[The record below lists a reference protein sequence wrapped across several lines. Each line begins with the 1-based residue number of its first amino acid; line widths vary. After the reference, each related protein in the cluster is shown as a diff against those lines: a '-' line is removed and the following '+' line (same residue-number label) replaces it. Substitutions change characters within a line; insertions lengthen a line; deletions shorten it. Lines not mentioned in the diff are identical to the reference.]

1 MARPPAPA
9 APALRADVLWTL
21 AGNLTFAATQWAML
35 VVLAR
40 LGSPADVGLYTLGL
54 AVTTPVFLLLSL
66 QLRGAQAT
74 EPPGSPYRFGHY
86 FTLRTLLSGLA
97 LALCAGWALLSGM
110 GLGGAGPQAGLA
122 AVTGWLA
129 LAKLFDGLSDV
140 CYGHLQAGGRLAE
153 VARALM
159 LRGAFSALGLAG
171 AFALTRDVGWAAAA
185 VAGGYLVALLLY
197 DLPRT
202 RPGTGR
208 WWRPEWP
215 RLRALATLTW
225 PLGVA
230 VGLIALN
237 ASLPRYFLGRE
248 AGLGA
253 VGLYSALSYVTV
265 AGSMVVT
272 ALGQAATTPLARL
285 AAQGDAAG
293 FRALLG
299 RLLLLGTALGGAG
312 VLGALLLGRPLLG
325 ALYGPAYSRDVP
337 LFALLM
343 LGAAPGYVASFA
355 GFGMTALR
363 EFGAQV
369 PLFLGTTATLA
380 LACALLVPGGGLAG
394 AAWATVIGGTAQLLG
409 SLWIVR
415 RALRRT
421 VPAPATPGGP
431 DLSRPAPSPTVEAA
445 RD

>member
-1 MARPPAPA
+1 MTPPGIPTS
-9 APALRADVLWTL
+9 PLRAAVLWTL
-21 AGNLTFAATQWAML
+21 GGNLVFAATQWSML

-40 LGSPADVGLYTLGL
+40 LGDPADVGRYTLGL

-74 EPPGSPYRFGHY
+74 EPPDSPYRFGHY
-86 FTLRTLLSGLA
+86 FTLRTLLAGLA
-97 LALCAGWALLSGM
+97 LALCAGWVLLSG
-110 GLGGAGPQAGLA
+110 AGEGQPTAGLA

-140 CYGHLQAGGRLAE
+140 CYGHLQATGRLAQ
-153 VARALM
+153 VSRSLM
-159 LRGAFSALGLAG
+159 LRGVLSALGLAG

-185 VAGGYLVALLLY
+185 VAGGYLGGLLLY

-202 RPGTGR
+202 RAGTGH

-215 RLRALATLTW
+215 RLRSLARLTW

-312 VLGALLLGRPLLG
+312 VLGALLLGRPVLEL
-325 ALYGPAYSRDVP
+325 LYGPAYGRDVP

-380 LACALLVPGGGLAG
+380 LACALLIPEGGLAG
-394 AAWATVIGGTAQLLG
+394 AAWATVIGGAAQLLG

-415 RALRRT
+415 RALRRGPP
-421 VPAPATPGGP
+421 PAQTPAAPP
-431 DLSRPAPSPTVEAA
+431 HPPSRTVETA

>member
-1 MARPPAPA
+1 MAGNAAAP
-9 APALRADVLWTL
+9 APALRTDVVWTL
-21 AGNLTFAATQWAML
+21 AGNLVFAATQWAML

-40 LGSPADVGLYTLGL
+40 LGSPADVGRYTLGL

-74 EPPGSPYRFGHY
+74 EPPDSPYRFGHY
-86 FTLRTLLSGLA
+86 FTLRTLLAGLA
-97 LALCAGWALLSGM
+97 LALCAGWALLS
-110 GLGGAGPQAGLA
+110 AGPQAQAELA

-140 CYGHLQAGGRLAE
+140 CYGHLQAGGRLTE
-153 VARALM
+153 VARSLM
-159 LRGAFSALGLAG
+159 LRGTLSALGMAA

-185 VAGGYLVALLLY
+185 VAGGYLGGLLLY

-208 WWRPEWP
+208 WWRPEWS
-215 RLRALATLTW
+215 RLRALAALTW

-248 AGLGA
+248 AGLEA

-285 AAQGDAAG
+285 AAQGDAPG

-299 RLLLLGTALGGAG
+299 RLLLLGAALGAAG
-312 VLGALLLGRPLLG
+312 VLGALLLGRPLLEL
-325 ALYGPAYSRDVP
+325 LYGPAYGRDVP

-394 AAWATVIGGTAQLLG
+394 AAWATVIGGAAQLLG

-415 RALRRT
+415 RALRRGP
-421 VPAPATPGGP
+421 PAPAQAAP
-431 DLSRPAPSPTVEAA
+431 PSPTVEAA